1 MATAVRVPQGEAHV
15 PEGKSLI
22 GYEEALECLSS
33 DESFKS
39 TIYAMNSLLIDKGIY
54 TAEEFRF
61 QFRQAAQKHV
71 RKRNVA

>member
-1 MATAVRVPQGEAHV
+1 MATATRIPQGEAHV
-15 PEGKSLI
+15 VPGRSII

-39 TIYAMNSLLIDKGIY
+39 VVYAMNSLLIDKGIY

-61 QFRQAAQKHV
+61 QFRQAAQKHINR
-71 RKRNVA
+71 RKAV